1 MDFEIEE
8 GNGNPSPFFMA
19 SLYLKLVEPEKA
31 FPWLEKSFKNNDGF
45 LVWMKVAPEFDRIR
59 SDPRFAD
66 LMRRVGLP
74 EY

>member
-8 GNGNPSPFFMA
+8 GNGNPSPYFMGT
-19 SLYLKLVEPEKA
+19 LYLKLGEPDKA
-31 FPWLEKSFKNNDGF
+31 FPWLEKWFKNHDGS